1 MKNALLQKIVSGD
14 EVENVKQLMCELQTL
29 NSDQQKTKSESIL
42 LDAIKKLMGHIE
54 YSTIEPK
61 TLSGSTSQDQ
71 KVSYLELKLS
81 RVQQQIKEM
90 NVENQCQKT

>member
-1 MKNALLQKIVSGD
+1 
-14 EVENVKQLMCELQTL
+14 
-29 NSDQQKTKSESIL
+29 
-42 LDAIKKLMGHIE
+42 MGHIE